1 MANVAPEPVD
11 PAERALSA
19 GHLIVAQLEREGV
32 RRVYGVP
39 GESFL
44 DVLDGL
50 HDSSISTVVTRHEG
64 GAGFMALAEGRLTG
78 LPGVAMVTRGPGA
91 ANAFIA
97 VHTAYQDA
105 TPMLLFVGLIP
116 VADRG
121 REAFQEFD
129 LTGWFGS
136 TAKRVVTLDDPTA
149 AARVVAESVHV
160 ARSGRPGPVVIGIP
174 EDVLTLPAG
183 PSGGIRPLAVPRP
196 RAAEAELKELV
207 RRFERA
213 RRPLVVVGGEEW
225 TAESGQELM
234 RWATR
239 HSIPVL
245 ADFRA
250 YDAVPHDIG
259 HDLGHDIENGR
270 EDGLKHGLARGQGLE
285 QDLEGTGA
293 YVGSLGYGR
302 GDHAARLLDEADL
315 TVFLGAPR
323 GDVLSDGYTRGLDS
337 ETVLVLPGDAQGH
350 CGRVDQF
357 VSAHAPSFV
366 LDLVTMSA
374 SPDTDVE
381 WFGAARK
388 AHARFTTP
396 TPTPAPEPTTSNGSG
411 DDAYVD
417 LTAVMA
423 VLREE
428 LTPDAVITYGAGN
441 HALWPARYLPHR
453 APASLVAPRNGA
465 MGMGIPA
472 AVAAS
477 LAFPG
482 REVVSVAGDGC
493 FLMNGQELATAVG
506 HGAVFVAL
514 VVDNGC
520 YATIREHQEGAYPGR
535 PSGTRLTNPDFAAW
549 ARSYGAYGETVTS
562 DRDFREAFGRARA
575 SGLPAVLHLIQ
586 DPAVRA
592 PATTTV

>member
-1 MANVAPEPVD
+1 MANSEDFPD
-11 PAERALSA
+11 AEIPFSA

-50 HDSSISTVVTRHEG
+50 HDSPITTVVTRHEG

-97 VHTAYQDA
+97 VHTAHQDA
-105 TPMLLFVGLIP
+105 TPLVLFVGLIP
-116 VADRG
+116 VSDRG

-129 LTGWFGS
+129 LAGWFAG
-136 TAKRVVTLDDPTA
+136 TAKKVVTLDDPLA
-149 AARVVAESVHV
+149 AARVVSEAVHL
-160 ARSGRPGPVVIGIP
+160 ARSGRPGPVVIGLP
-174 EDVLTLPAG
+174 EDVLTWSAG
-183 PSGGIRPLAVPRP
+183 HSGTVRPLAVPRP
-196 RAAEAELKELV
+196 RAAAAELTELA
-207 RRFERA
+207 RRLERA
-213 RRPLVVVGGEEW
+213 RRPLVVAGGEGW
-225 TAESGQELM
+225 TERSGRELT
-234 RWATR
+234 RWAAE

-250 YDAVPHDIG
+250 YDAVPHDL
-259 HDLGHDIENGR
+259 DDS
-270 EDGLKHGLARGQGLE
+270 
-285 QDLEGTGA
+285 GA

-315 TVFLGAPR
+315 MIFLGAPR
-323 GDVLSDGYTRGLDS
+323 GDVLSDGYARGLDA
-337 ETVLVLPGDAQGH
+337 ETVLVLPGDARGH
-350 CGRVDQF
+350 CGRIDQF
-357 VSAHAPSFV
+357 IPAHAPSFV
-366 LDLVTMSA
+366 RDLAA
-374 SPDTDVE
+374 SPVVVDADVA
-381 WFGAARK
+381 WFKTARA
-388 AHARFTTP
+388 AHAHFR
-396 TPTPAPEPTTSNGSG
+396 TPAPGPTTN
-411 DDAYVD
+411 DTYVD
-417 LTAVMA
+417 LTAVMG
-423 VLREE
+423 VLAEE
-428 LTPDAVITYGAGN
+428 LSNDAVITYGAGN

-493 FLMNGQELATAVG
+493 FLMNGQELATAMG
-506 HGAVFVAL
+506 HGASFVAL

-520 YATIREHQEGAYPGR
+520 YATIREHQEAAYPGR
-535 PSGTRLTNPDFAAW
+535 PSGTQLTNPDFAAW
-549 ARSYGAYGETVTS
+549 ARSYGAYGETVTATG
-562 DRDFREAFGRARA
+562 DFRAAFRRARG
-575 SGLPAVLHLIQ
+575 SGLPAVLHLLQ

-592 PATTTV
+592 PATAA

>member
-1 MANVAPEPVD
+1 MANVETERPEFRELPGPAEPVN
-11 PAERALSA
+11 PAERPLSA

-50 HDSSISTVVTRHEG
+50 HDSPISTVVTRHEG

-136 TAKRVVTLDDPTA
+136 TAKKVVTLDDPTA
-149 AARVVAESVHV
+149 AARVVAECVHV

-183 PSGGIRPLAVPRP
+183 PSGGVRPLAVARP

-250 YDAVPHDIG
+250 YDAVPHD
-259 HDLGHDIENGR
+259 L
-270 EDGLKHGLARGQGLE
+270 EDGPEHG
-285 QDLEGTGA
+285 LEGTGA

-350 CGRVDQF
+350 SGRIDQF
-357 VSAHAPSFV
+357 VSAHAPTFV
-366 LDLVTMSA
+366 LDLVTTSA
-374 SPDTDVE
+374 SPDADVA
-381 WFGAARK
+381 WFGAARE
-388 AHARFTTP
+388 AQARFTTP
-396 TPTPAPEPTTSNGSG
+396 APTPAPTALNDSNGSNGSG
-411 DDAYVD
+411 SPDDNAYVD

-453 APASLVAPRNGA
+453 SPASLVAPRNGA

-562 DRDFREAFGRARA
+562 DRDFREAFLRARA

>member
-1 MANVAPEPVD
+1 MANVATE
-11 PAERALSA
+11 PAEPTERPLSA

-50 HDSSISTVVTRHEG
+50 HDSPVSTVVTRHEG

-105 TPMLLFVGLIP
+105 TPMILFVGLIP

-136 TAKRVVTLDDPTA
+136 TAKKVVMLDDPTA

-160 ARSGRPGPVVIGIP
+160 ARSGRPGPVVIGLP

-183 PSGGIRPLAVPRP
+183 PSGVVRPLAVPRP

-250 YDAVPHDIG
+250 YDAVPHD
-259 HDLGHDIENGR
+259 LE
-270 EDGLKHGLARGQGLE
+270 QGLE
-285 QDLEGTGA
+285 QGVEQGLAERPDQRLGQELECTGTGTGA

-302 GDHAARLLDEADL
+302 ADHAARLLDEADL

-337 ETVLVLPGDAQGH
+337 ETVLVLPGEARGH
-350 CGRVDQF
+350 CGRIDQF
-357 VSAHAPSFV
+357 VSAHAPTFV
-366 LDLVTMSA
+366 LDLVTVSA
-374 SPDTDVE
+374 APDTDVE
-381 WFGAARK
+381 WFVSARE
-388 AHARFTTP
+388 AHTRFTTP
-396 TPTPAPEPTTSNGSG
+396 TPEPTASDDSG

-428 LTPDAVITYGAGN
+428 LAPDAVITYGAGN

-453 APASLVAPRNGA
+453 SPASLVAPRNGA
-465 MGMGIPA
+465 MGVGIPA

-562 DRDFREAFGRARA
+562 DRDFREAFRRARA

-586 DPAVRA
+586 DPTVRA
-592 PATTTV
+592 PATTPV

>member
-1 MANVAPEPVD
+1 MANVAPESP
-11 PAERALSA
+11 ERPLSA

-50 HDSSISTVVTRHEG
+50 HDSPISTVVTRHEG

-105 TPMLLFVGLIP
+105 TPMLLFVGLVP
-116 VADRG
+116 VPDRG

-129 LTGWFGS
+129 LGGWFGS
-136 TAKRVVTLDDPTA
+136 TAKKVVMLDDPTA
-149 AARVVAESVHV
+149 AARVVAEGMHV
-160 ARSGRPGPVVIGIP
+160 ARSGRPGPVVIGLP

-183 PSGGIRPLAVPRP
+183 PSGGVRPLAVPRP

-213 RRPLVVVGGEEW
+213 RRPLVVVGGEGW

-250 YDAVPHDIG
+250 YDAVPHD
-259 HDLGHDIENGR
+259 L
-270 EDGLKHGLARGQGLE
+270 DGA
-285 QDLEGTGA
+285 GA

-337 ETVLVLPGDAQGH
+337 ETVLVLPGDAPGH
-350 CGRVDQF
+350 CGRIDQF

-366 LDLVTMSA
+366 LDLVTTPA
-374 SPDTDVE
+374 SPDADVT
-381 WFGAARK
+381 WFQAAGQ

-396 TPTPAPEPTTSNGSG
+396 APAPTASE

-417 LTAVMA
+417 LTAVMG

-428 LTPDAVITYGAGN
+428 LAPDAVITYGAGN

-453 APASLVAPRNGA
+453 TPASLVAPRNGA

-562 DRDFREAFGRARA
+562 DRDFRETFRRARA

-592 PATTTV
+592 PATAA

>member
-1 MANVAPEPVD
+1 MANVAPESPE
-11 PAERALSA
+11 PSERPLSA
-19 GHLIVAQLEREGV
+19 GHLLVAQLEREGV

-50 HDSSISTVVTRHEG
+50 HDSPISTVVTRHEG

-105 TPMLLFVGLIP
+105 TPMLLFVGLVP
-116 VADRG
+116 VPDRG
-121 REAFQEFD
+121 RESFQEFD

-136 TAKRVVTLDDPTA
+136 TAKKVVMLDDPTA

-160 ARSGRPGPVVIGIP
+160 ARSGRPGPVVIGLP

-183 PSGGIRPLAVPRP
+183 TSRPVQPLAVPRP
-196 RAAEAELKELV
+196 RAAEAELKQLV
-207 RRFERA
+207 RRFEHA
-213 RRPLVVVGGEEW
+213 RRPLIVVGGEGW
-225 TAESGQELM
+225 SAESGQELM

-250 YDAVPHDIG
+250 YDAVPHD
-259 HDLGHDIENGR
+259 LR
-270 EDGLKHGLARGQGLE
+270 
-285 QDLEGTGA
+285 GTGA
-293 YVGSLGYGR
+293 YAGSLGYGR

-350 CGRVDQF
+350 SGRIDQF

-366 LDLVTMSA
+366 LDLVTTPA
-374 SPDTDVE
+374 SPDADVA
-381 WFGAARK
+381 WFKAAGE
-388 AHARFTTP
+388 AHAHFS
-396 TPTPAPEPTTSNGSG
+396 TPAPEPTAS
-411 DDAYVD
+411 DDDTYVD
-417 LTAVMA
+417 LTAVMS

-428 LTPDAVITYGAGN
+428 LTPDTVITYGAGN
-441 HALWPARYLPHR
+441 HALWPARHLPHR
-453 APASLVAPRNGA
+453 TPASLVAPRNGA

-477 LAFPG
+477 LVFPG

-562 DRDFREAFGRARA
+562 HHGFREAFRRARA

-592 PATTTV
+592 PATAA

>member
-1 MANVAPEPVD
+1 MANVAPESPE
-11 PAERALSA
+11 PSERPLSA
-19 GHLIVAQLEREGV
+19 GHLLVAQLEREGV

-50 HDSSISTVVTRHEG
+50 HDSPISTVVTRHEG

-105 TPMLLFVGLIP
+105 TPMLLFVGLVP
-116 VADRG
+116 VPDRG
-121 REAFQEFD
+121 RESFQEFD

-136 TAKRVVTLDDPTA
+136 TAKKVVMLDDPTA

-160 ARSGRPGPVVIGIP
+160 ARSGRPGPVVIGLP

-183 PSGGIRPLAVPRP
+183 TSRPVQPLAVPRP

-207 RRFERA
+207 SRLEHA
-213 RRPLVVVGGEEW
+213 RRPLIVVGGEGW

-250 YDAVPHDIG
+250 YDAVPHD
-259 HDLGHDIENGR
+259 L
-270 EDGLKHGLARGQGLE
+270 Q
-285 QDLEGTGA
+285 GTGA
-293 YVGSLGYGR
+293 YAGSLGYGR

-350 CGRVDQF
+350 SGRIDQF

-366 LDLVTMSA
+366 LDLVTTPA
-374 SPDTDVE
+374 SPDADVA
-381 WFGAARK
+381 WFKAAGE
-388 AHARFTTP
+388 AHAHFSTP
-396 TPTPAPEPTTSNGSG
+396 SPEPTASA
-411 DDAYVD
+411 DDTYVD
-417 LTAVMA
+417 LTAVMS

-428 LTPDAVITYGAGN
+428 LTPDTVITYGAGN
-441 HALWPARYLPHR
+441 HALWPARHLPHR
-453 APASLVAPRNGA
+453 TPASLVAPRNGA

-477 LAFPG
+477 LVFPG

-562 DRDFREAFGRARA
+562 HRDFREAFRRARA

-586 DPAVRA
+586 DPTVRA
-592 PATTTV
+592 PATAA

>member
-1 MANVAPEPVD
+1 MANVAPESPE
-11 PAERALSA
+11 PSERPLSA

-50 HDSSISTVVTRHEG
+50 HDSPISTVVTRHEG

-105 TPMLLFVGLIP
+105 TPMLLFVGLVP
-116 VADRG
+116 VPDRG
-121 REAFQEFD
+121 RESFQEFD

-136 TAKRVVTLDDPTA
+136 TAKKVVMLDDPTS

-160 ARSGRPGPVVIGIP
+160 ARSGRPGPVVIGLP

-183 PSGGIRPLAVPRP
+183 PSRSVEPLAVPRP

-207 RRFERA
+207 RRFEDA
-213 RRPLVVVGGEEW
+213 RRPLIVVGGEGW

-250 YDAVPHDIG
+250 YDAVPHDI
-259 HDLGHDIENGR
+259 
-270 EDGLKHGLARGQGLE
+270 Q
-285 QDLEGTGA
+285 GTGA
-293 YVGSLGYGR
+293 YAGSLGYGR

-350 CGRVDQF
+350 SGRIDQF

-366 LDLVTMSA
+366 LDLVTTTA
-374 SPDTDVE
+374 SPDADVA
-381 WFGAARK
+381 WFRAAGE
-388 AHARFTTP
+388 AHARFA
-396 TPTPAPEPTTSNGSG
+396 TPAPEPTAS
-411 DDAYVD
+411 DDDTYVD
-417 LTAVMA
+417 LTAVMS

-428 LTPDAVITYGAGN
+428 LAPDTVITYGAGN
-441 HALWPARYLPHR
+441 HALWPARHLPHR
-453 APASLVAPRNGA
+453 TPASLVAPRNGA

-477 LAFPG
+477 LVFPG

-562 DRDFREAFGRARA
+562 HRDFREAFRRARA

-592 PATTTV
+592 PATAA